1 METDLMHT
9 NGVYLNALSRVWNNT
24 VEPDSSK
31 ARLFEIS
38 LYSKIIWNMLEPDW
52 LWSVIARLTELS
64 LRYYIRTRLRYHI
77 KIILFEVSHS
87 NHIVCG
93 ITLAQIV

>member
-52 LWSVIARLTELS
+52 LWSIIARLTELS
-64 LRYYIRTRLRYHI
+64 LRYHIRTRLF
-77 KIILFEVSHS
+77 KVSHS